1 MASNEETVESLS
13 YLSRYIDDSRKR
25 ILALEQ
31 ELESTST
38 TFSNDIRRL
47 EAEKA
52 RIHGEIATLRDTL
65 KVKQERSSDLAQV
78 KLENETL
85 GRELAAV
92 QEKLKHVE
100 HSGDASQFVE
110 QRIALRQQITS
121 FQEALKMKTA
131 RCLDIPRLEAEN
143 ASLRKEIVSLQDALK
158 VKKEPTSNPL
168 DALADAPGSVPSEMQ
183 LKLIEDEREAL
194 QIKCTSLYAQVKQS
208 AGLAAKALRER
219 VEGLKELGK
228 MRAEAENLTGELDRV
243 KHMYDEVTAANDA
256 GSAERAALVEANDA
270 SKADINAGIGNDHT
284 PRGESY
290 VAQGLFQLS
299 IDLWLIKQFQT
310 CETLT
315 EQVTSS
321 SAALAKVKM
330 KYKEV
335 KKEKLALQEVSPPFF
350 SLPWMTEEEDYFRR
364 AELIELVERME
375 EEAKT
380 DTVPVNSN
388 KKKKADDH
396 PEQDDDMSEYEE
408 NPLAQEPERET
419 GSAQVTAV
427 PRETYRQYMKALP
440 SPQGSSGTPPSKPRP
455 VFTGRRELK
464 LYLDTAGSS
473 SHPFLCLMKRT
484 MPTPWGHYLAFAP
497 THRYD
502 HKASVWVKDCDFE
515 SCYGA
520 LRELFIDQKSQLFYM
535 GTFKC
540 IEFGALN
547 LRKTPRIDKNL
558 IRDLALSGTRPLDS
572 EMMIQQQY
580 PSGTIEIERMALQ
593 FVGFNHELYNT
604 LRDDYCRRRTEC
616 RKRRAENAPEGN
628 KRGPPKRQ
636 KV

>member
-31 ELESTST
+31 ELESTRLESTNQST

-52 RIHGEIATLRDTL
+52 RIHGEIATLRDTLKVKQERSSDLAQVKLENETLGRDLAAVQEKLEHVERSGDVIATLRDTL

-110 QRIALRQQITS
+110 ERIALRQQITS

-194 QIKCTSLYAQVKQS
+194 QIKCTSLYAQVKQR

-243 KHMYDEVTAANDA
+243 KHMYDKVTAANDA

-270 SKADINAGIGNDHT
+270 AMTTLHKEKAT
-284 PRGESY
+284 WR
-290 VAQGLFQLS
+290 
-299 IDLWLIKQFQT
+299 KT

-315 EQVTSS
+315 EQATSS
-321 SAALAKVKM
+321 SAALAKVK
-330 KYKEV
+330 KTYKAV
-335 KKEKLALQEVSPPFF
+335 KKEKLALQE
-350 SLPWMTEEEDYFRR
+350 TCR
-364 AELIELVERME
+364 ELIELVERISS
-375 EEAKT
+375 
-380 DTVPVNSN
+380 VPVNN
-388 KKKKADDH
+388 TKEADGH
-396 PEQDDDMSEYEE
+396 LEQDDDMSDDQEE
-408 NPLAQEPERET
+408 SEPET
-419 GSAQVTAV
+419 VSAQVTAV
-427 PRETYRQYMKALP
+427 PRETYREYMKALP
-440 SPQGSSGTPPSKPRP
+440 SPQVSSGSPPSKPRP

-464 LYLDTAGSS
+464 AYLDT
-473 SHPFLCLMKRT
+473 
-484 MPTPWGHYLAFAP
+484 
-497 THRYD
+497 
-502 HKASVWVKDCDFE
+502 
-515 SCYGA
+515 
-520 LRELFIDQKSQLFYM
+520 
-535 GTFKC
+535 
-540 IEFGALN
+540 
-547 LRKTPRIDKNL
+547 DKNL

-628 KRGPPKRQ
+628 KRGPQKRQ